1 MRIENKII
9 IEKPKRG
16 EVIGTE
22 GEKKNQSIKQANSY
36 FTYVYLDY

>member
-22 GEKKNQSIKQANSY
+22 GDKNQSINQLNSY

>member
-16 EVIGTE
+16 KGIGA
-22 GEKKNQSIKQANSY
+22 KQKSIQFS
-36 FTYVYLDY
+36 F